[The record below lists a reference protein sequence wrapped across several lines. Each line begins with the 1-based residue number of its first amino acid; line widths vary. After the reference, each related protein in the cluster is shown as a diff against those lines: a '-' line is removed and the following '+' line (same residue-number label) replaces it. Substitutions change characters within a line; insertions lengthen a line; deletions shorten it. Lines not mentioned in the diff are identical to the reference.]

1 MTRLEIAVDSLNNS
15 RYTIQQWSGILGVTR
30 DTIHKWLAGVNSP
43 KRSAVNHIA
52 EVIGKTAIFHSNNDV
67 EFIDSGKPAPAI
79 DLGKK
84 NHAQTLGQSSLVEEL
99 VAQVQ
104 YLRKRVEELES
115 QSE

>member
-1 MTRLEIAVDSLNNS
+1 MTRSELVINTMNNS
-15 RYTIQQWSGILGVTR
+15 KYTIQQWSSILGVTR

-43 KRSAVNHIA
+43 KRATINHIA
-52 EVIGKTAIFHSNNDV
+52 EILGKKAIFNNNNDV
-67 EFIDSGKPAPAI
+67 HFEISNTPAPKI

-84 NHAQTLGQSSLVEEL
+84 NHAPTVNQSVLVEEL

-115 QSE
+115 A